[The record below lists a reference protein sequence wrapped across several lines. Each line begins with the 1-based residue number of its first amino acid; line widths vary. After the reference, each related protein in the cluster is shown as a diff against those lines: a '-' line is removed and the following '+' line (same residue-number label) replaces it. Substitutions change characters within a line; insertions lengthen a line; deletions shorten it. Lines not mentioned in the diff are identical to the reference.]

1 MLSEQGP
8 LVVTT
13 TKSSRNHTARSD
25 FLLLFCF
32 LIELS
37 HLINGN
43 YRLSG
48 NLVGISINLCKSIQK
63 ELFINDTP

>member
-32 LIELS
+32 LGKDEFVFKTRRKGKKGRKEKRNSITQQTA
-37 HLINGN
+37 IN
-43 YRLSG
+43 
-48 NLVGISINLCKSIQK
+48 
-63 ELFINDTP
+63 

>member
-1 MLSEQGP
+1 LLSGQGP

-32 LIELS
+32 LRKDEFVFKT
-37 HLINGN
+37 
-43 YRLSG
+43 RR
-48 NLVGISINLCKSIQK
+48 KERKKERKEQK
-63 ELFINDTP
+63 KLYNPTNSNQLT